1 MSKIKI
7 KNFGPI
13 KKGYLENDGWMDV
26 KKVTVFIGNQGSG
39 KSTVAKLIS
48 TMIWIEKALVR
59 GDFKEKDL
67 TVHNRFV
74 KHCSYQNIQNYF
86 KDNTRIEYKGKAYS
100 ILYEFGNVL
109 VNKNKE
115 NGYSFPK
122 IMYVPSE
129 RNFVSSVKNV
139 LNLKGLPSTLYT
151 FSDEFIDATEDLN
164 GSVELPINNAKFE
177 FQKLNKLSWIIGEDY
192 KIKLSEASS
201 GFQSFVPLFIVTS
214 YLSHSLEKE
223 NDSTVK
229 EISIEEGKRIRE
241 EIEKIYSNPN
251 LSEEVKKAS
260 LEYLS
265 SRFKYSCFINIVEE
279 PEQNLFPTSQW
290 QMLKSLLE
298 FNNMNAG
305 NKLILTTHSPYIINF
320 LSIAIQGK
328 YLEDKI
334 NSSGKEKDL
343 LENVNEANTIKNR
356 GNYEDWV
363 LLERLNE
370 VITLKSLLAS
380 SDVIIYQLD
389 ENNGSINKLSK
400 PEGIPSDKNY
410 LNNMLAEGNRL
421 FDKLLEIEEE
431 I

>member
-13 KKGYLENDGWMDV
+13 KEGYQEEDGWMDV

-39 KSTVAKLIS
+39 KSTIAKLIS

-67 TVHNRFV
+67 TIYNRFV

-86 KDNTRIEYKGKAYS
+86 KDNTTIEYKGKAYS
-100 ILYEFGNVL
+100 ILYELGNVL
-109 VNKNKE
+109 VFFNKD

-139 LNLKGLPSTLYT
+139 RNLKGLPSTLYT
-151 FSDEFIDATEDLN
+151 FSDEFIDAIEDLK
-164 GSVELPINNAKFE
+164 GYIDLPINNVKFE
-177 FQKLNKLSWIIGEDY
+177 YQKLNKLSWIVGEDY

-214 YLSHSLEKE
+214 YLSHSLEKKT
-223 NDSTVK
+223 DSTVK
-229 EISIEEGKRIRE
+229 EISIEEEKRMRE

-265 SRFKYSCFINIVEE
+265 SRFKCSCFINIVEE
-279 PEQNLFPTSQW
+279 PEQNLFPSSQRHI
-290 QMLKSLLE
+290 LNKLLE
-298 FNNMNAG
+298 FVNMNKG
-305 NKLILTTHSPYIINF
+305 NELVLTTHSPYIIN
-320 LSIAIQGK
+320 
-328 YLEDKI
+328 YLTLAVEADKL
-334 NSSGKEKDL
+334 KRKAKTDE
-343 LENVNEANTIKNR
+343 
-356 GNYEDWV
+356 
-363 LLERLNE
+363 
-370 VITLKSLLAS
+370 LKSKLEKIVSLDS
-380 SDVIIYQLD
+380 TVNPDDLIIYQLD
-389 ENNGSINKLSK
+389 EKNGSIQKLK
-400 PEGIPSDKNY
+400 NYKGLPSDENY
-410 LNNMLAEGNRL
+410 LNEGLAESN
-421 FDKLLEIEEE
+421 DKFSQLLDIEDLCQ
-431 I
+431 